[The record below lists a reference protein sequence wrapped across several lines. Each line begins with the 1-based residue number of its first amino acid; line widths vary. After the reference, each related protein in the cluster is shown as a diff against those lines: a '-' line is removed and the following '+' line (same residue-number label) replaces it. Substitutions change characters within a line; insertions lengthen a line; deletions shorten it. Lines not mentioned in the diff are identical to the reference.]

1 MDFTTIAAALFGL
14 MLVTNVITQVLK
26 QVTYNK
32 IPTNLLAVLIAFV
45 VTFACGYIYASTH
58 QVAIEGWM
66 IVSAV
71 GVSFFVAFTAMFGF
85 DKLVE
90 LIQQWKKIQGGGE
103 TGNE

>member
-1 MDFTTIAAALFGL
+1 MDLTTAAATLFGL

-71 GVSFFVAFTAMFGF
+71 GESYIEAFTPKFGYDNF
-85 DKLVE
+85 VE
-90 LIQQWKKIQGGGE
+90 
-103 TGNE
+103 

>member
-1 MDFTTIAAALFGL
+1 MDFTTIAAVLFGL
-14 MLVTNVITQVLK
+14 MLVTDVITQVLK

-58 QVAIEGWM
+58 QVTIEGWM

-103 TGNE
+103 TANE